1 MQKEKRILTL
11 RISFAAFIALMMMIT
26 FFFGQNKSYM
36 ILIFVILAATDL
48 FLTHLVFFKYK
59 IKGLFEIS
67 MLPALA
73 IKHQKNK
80 WWINQAFMILIMAAG
95 MAYLDYSPALVYLL
109 GLQSIVIFSN
119 FGVVLKH
126 IGGK

>member
-48 FLTHLVFFKYK
+48 FLTHLAFFKYK